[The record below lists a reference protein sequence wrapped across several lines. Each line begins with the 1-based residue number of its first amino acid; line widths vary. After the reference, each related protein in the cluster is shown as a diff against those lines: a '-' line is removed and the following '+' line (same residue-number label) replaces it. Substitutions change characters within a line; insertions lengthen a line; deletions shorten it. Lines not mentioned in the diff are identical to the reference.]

1 MIANPLKGLF
11 KPKYVVGL
19 QVKDSFIGAV
29 QLYVGL
35 KGPEID
41 KAVFID
47 VADPDRVQ
55 EELKRL
61 FQKEGF
67 KKELVISCLPS
78 SKAFI
83 REITLP
89 LSQPKKLEKIIK
101 YQMEPYLPCPVEEVL
116 VDFLNPN
123 ADGGV
128 LTFGVEK
135 KYLAEH
141 LALLGGAGV
150 DPDAVTLDDIALV
163 SLYLYKQGDES
174 EQPIAIVNQDRDSLV
189 VQIIHKRGL
198 DFIRILPDDVDQLA
212 DTFRFYKIKRPD
224 LSVEAIYLAGDGASE
239 ASERARTLESKTAI
253 KTMVWQPFDEM
264 RDRLDKT
271 TSLLQPKLGVSLG
284 LAIGA
289 IYPPEKSL
297 DLRRE
302 EFIPRTYSNLRKMFL
317 FMGAGLLFL
326 ALLLSVSVYQKA
338 YYQESQYNRLQA
350 QIRQVFA
357 DAFPDAVQRIVR
369 GQEVA
374 QLEQKI
380 TEETSQYQGIEEA
393 AGREKILDV
402 LLSLSK
408 IISEDPDVQIEN
420 ASVEGKDIRIDGRTA
435 SFEAVDRLTG
445 RLTKA
450 GQFKNIKL
458 VGARMDKKDNAVT
471 FNFALERN

>member
-1 MIANPLKGLF
+1 MIMNPLKDFL

-19 QVKDSFIGAV
+19 QVKDGFIGAV

-41 KAVFID
+41 KAVFIE
-47 VADPDRVQ
+47 VADPERLQ
-55 EELKRL
+55 EELKKL
-61 FQKEGF
+61 FQEQGF
-67 KKELVISCLPS
+67 KKEMIVTSLPS

-83 REITLP
+83 REISLP
-89 LSQPKKLEKIIK
+89 LSQPKKIEKIIK
-101 YQMEPYLPCPVEEVL
+101 YQMEPFLPCPVEEVL
-116 VDFLNPN
+116 VDFLHPGEN
-123 ADGGV
+123 GSI

-141 LALLGGAGV
+141 LALLAGAGIE
-150 DPDAVTLDDIALV
+150 PDAVTLDDIALF
-163 SLYLYKQGDES
+163 SLYLYKHGGES
-174 EQPIAIVNQDRDSLV
+174 EQPIAIVNQDGESLV
-189 VQIIHKRGL
+189 VQIIHEKRL
-198 DFIRILPDDVDQLA
+198 DFIRILPDNVEQLA
-212 DTFRFYKIKRPD
+212 DTFRFYRMKRPG
-224 LSVEAIYLAGDGASE
+224 LSVGEIYLTGNGASGAHE
-239 ASERARTLESKTAI
+239 KAQALESSTAI
-253 KTMVWQPFDEM
+253 KTMVWRPFDEM
-264 RDRLDKT
+264 KDRLDQ
-271 TSLLQPKLGVSLG
+271 SISMLQPKLGVPLG

-297 DLRRE
+297 NLRRE
-302 EFIPRTYSNLRKMFL
+302 EFIPKTYFNLRKLFL
-317 FMGAGLLFL
+317 FMGAGLLLL
-326 ALLLSVSVYQKA
+326 AVLLTMNVYQKA
-338 YYQESQYNRLQA
+338 YYQERQYNRLQA
-350 QIRQVFA
+350 QIRQVFTE
-357 DAFPDAVQRIVR
+357 AFPDAVQRIVR

-380 TEETSQYQGIEEA
+380 TEEMSQYQGLEEA
-393 AGREKILDV
+393 AGREKILEV
-402 LLSLSK
+402 LLSLSR

-435 SFEAVDRLTG
+435 SFEAVDKLTG

>member
-1 MIANPLKGLF
+1 MIMNPLKDFL

-19 QVKDSFIGAV
+19 QVKDGFIGAV
-29 QLYVGL
+29 QVYVGL

-41 KAVFID
+41 KAAFRE
-47 VADPDRVQ
+47 APDPEAIQ
-55 EELKRL
+55 GELKRL
-61 FQKEGF
+61 FQEQGF
-67 KKELVISCLPS
+67 KKEMIVTSLPS

-89 LSQPKKLEKIIK
+89 LSHPKKVEKVIK

-116 VDFLNPN
+116 VDFLHPGT
-123 ADGGV
+123 DGGI

-141 LALLGGAGV
+141 LALLGSAGIE
-150 DPDAVTLDDIALV
+150 PDAVTLDDIALF
-163 SLYLYKQGDES
+163 SLYLFKHGGET
-174 EQPIAIVNQDRDSLV
+174 EQPVAIVNHDGENLV
-189 VQIIHKRGL
+189 VQIIHRKQL
-198 DFIRILPDDVDQLA
+198 DFIRILPDNEDQLA
-212 DTFRFYKIKRPD
+212 DTFRFYKMKRPG
-224 LSVEAIYLAGDGASE
+224 LSVEEIYLAGNGSSE
-239 ASERARTLESKTAI
+239 AHDKARALELKTGV
-253 KTMVWQPFDEM
+253 KTMVWRPFDEM

-271 TSLLQPKLGVSLG
+271 ISLLQPKLGVPLG

-289 IYPPEKSL
+289 VYPPEKTL
-297 DLRRE
+297 DLRQE
-302 EFIPRTYSNLRKMFL
+302 EFVPKTYLNLRKMFL
-317 FMGAGLLFL
+317 FMGAGLLLL
-326 ALLLSVSVYQKA
+326 AVLLTVNVYQKA
-338 YYQESQYNRLQA
+338 FYQERQYNRLQA
-350 QIRQVFA
+350 QIRQVFTE
-357 DAFPDAVQRIVR
+357 AFPDAAQRIVR

-380 TEETSQYQGIEEA
+380 TEEMSQYQGLEEA
-393 AGREKILDV
+393 AGREKILEV
-402 LLSLSK
+402 LLSLSR

>member
-1 MIANPLKGLF
+1 MMNPIKDFL

-19 QVKDSFIGAV
+19 QVKEGFIGAV

-41 KAVFID
+41 KAVFIEA
-47 VADPDRVQ
+47 ADPERIQ

-61 FQKEGF
+61 FQEGGF
-67 KKELVISCLPS
+67 KREMIVTSLPS

-83 REITLP
+83 REISLP
-89 LSQPKKLEKIIK
+89 LSHLKKVEKIIK
-101 YQMEPYLPCPVEEVL
+101 YQMEPYLPCPVEDVL
-116 VDFLNPN
+116 VDFLYPG

-135 KYLAEH
+135 RYLAEH
-141 LALLGGAGV
+141 LALLSGAGIE
-150 DPDAVTLDDIALV
+150 PDAVTLDDIALF
-163 SLYLYKQGDES
+163 SLYLYKHGGES
-174 EQPIAIVNQDRDSLV
+174 EQPIAIVNQDGESLV
-189 VQIIHKRGL
+189 VQIIHKKRL
-198 DFIRILPDDVDQLA
+198 DFIRIVPDNVDQLA
-212 DTFRFYKIKRPD
+212 DTFRFYRMKRPG
-224 LSVEAIYLAGDGASE
+224 LSVGEIYFTGNGSSGAGEKAQALGS
-239 ASERARTLESKTAI
+239 RTGI
-253 KTMVWQPFDEM
+253 KTMLWRPFDEM

-271 TSLLQPKLGVSLG
+271 ISLLQPKLGVPLG
-284 LAIGA
+284 LAVA
-289 IYPPEKSL
+289 AVYPPEKSL

-302 EFIPRTYSNLRKMFL
+302 EFVPKTYFNLRKMFL
-317 FMGAGLLFL
+317 FMGAGLLLL
-326 ALLLSVSVYQKA
+326 AVLLTGNVYQKA
-338 YYQESQYNRLQA
+338 YYQERQYNRLQA
-350 QIRQVFA
+350 QVRQVFTE
-357 DAFPDAVQRIVR
+357 AFPDAVQRIVR

-380 TEETSQYQGIEEA
+380 TEEMSQYQGLEEA
-393 AGREKILDV
+393 AGREKILEV
-402 LLSLSK
+402 LLSLSR

>member
-1 MIANPLKGLF
+1 MITNPLKGFL

-19 QVKDSFIGAV
+19 QVKEGFIGAV

-41 KAVFID
+41 KAVFREVTNPEHI
-47 VADPDRVQ
+47 Q
-55 EELKRL
+55 EEVKKL
-61 FQKEGF
+61 FQEEGF
-67 KKELVISCLPS
+67 KKEMIITSLPS

-83 REITLP
+83 REISLP
-89 LSQPKKLEKIIK
+89 LSHPKKVEKIIK

-116 VDFLNPN
+116 VDFLQPGR
-123 ADGGV
+123 DGGIF
-128 LTFGVEK
+128 TFGVEK

-141 LALLGGAGV
+141 LALLAGAGI
-150 DPDAVTLDDIALV
+150 DPDSVTLDDLALF
-163 SLYLYKQGDES
+163 SLYLYKHDGGS
-174 EQPIAIVNQDRDSLV
+174 EQPIAIVNQDGESLV
-189 VQIIHKRGL
+189 VQMVLQKRL
-198 DFIRILPDDVDQLA
+198 DFIRILPNNVDQLA
-212 DTFRFYKIKRPD
+212 DTFRFYRMKRPG
-224 LSVEAIYLAGDGASE
+224 LSVEEIYLVGNGSSE
-239 ASERARTLESKTAI
+239 AGEKAQALEARIGI
-253 KTMVWQPFDEM
+253 KTMVWRPFDEM
-264 RDRLDKT
+264 RDRLDQSI
-271 TSLLQPKLGVSLG
+271 SLLQPKLGVPLG

-302 EFIPRTYSNLRKMFL
+302 EFIPKTYFNLRKML
-317 FMGAGLLFL
+317 LSMGAGLLLL
-326 ALLLSVSVYQKA
+326 AVLLTVNVYLKA
-338 YYQESQYNRLQA
+338 YYQERQYNQIQV
-350 QIRQVFA
+350 QIRQIFTE
-357 DAFPDAVQRIVR
+357 AFPDAVQKIVR

-380 TEETSQYQGIEEA
+380 TEEMSQYQGLEEA
-393 AGREKILDV
+393 AGKEKILDV
-402 LLSLSK
+402 LLSLSR

-471 FNFALERN
+471 FNFALEKN

>member
-1 MIANPLKGLF
+1 MMNPLKDFL

-19 QVKDSFIGAV
+19 QVKDGFIGAV

-41 KAVFID
+41 RAVFIE
-47 VADPDRVQ
+47 VADSDRFQ
-55 EELKRL
+55 GELKRL
-61 FQKEGF
+61 FQEGGF
-67 KKELVISCLPS
+67 KREMIVTSLPS

-83 REITLP
+83 REISLP
-89 LSQPKKLEKIIK
+89 LSHPKKVEKIIK
-101 YQMEPYLPCPVEEVL
+101 YQMEPYLPCPVEDVL
-116 VDFLNPN
+116 VDFLYPG

-135 KYLAEH
+135 KYLTEH
-141 LALLGGAGV
+141 LALLSGAGIE
-150 DPDAVTLDDIALV
+150 PDAVTLDDIALF
-163 SLYLYKQGDES
+163 SLYLYKHGGES
-174 EQPIAIVNQDRDSLV
+174 EQPIAIVNQDGESLV
-189 VQIIHKRGL
+189 VQIIHKKKL
-198 DFIRILPDDVDQLA
+198 DFIRIVPDNVDQLA
-212 DTFRFYKIKRPD
+212 DTFRFYRMKRPG
-224 LSVEAIYLAGDGASE
+224 LSVGEIYFTGNGSSGAGEKAQVLGS
-239 ASERARTLESKTAI
+239 RTGI
-253 KTMVWQPFDEM
+253 KTMLWRPFDEM

-271 TSLLQPKLGVSLG
+271 ISLLQPKLGVPLG

-289 IYPPEKSL
+289 VYPPEKSL

-302 EFIPRTYSNLRKMFL
+302 EFVPKTYFNLRKLFL
-317 FMGAGLLFL
+317 FMGAGLLLL
-326 ALLLSVSVYQKA
+326 AVLLTVNAYQKA
-338 YYQESQYNRLQA
+338 YYQERQYNRLQA
-350 QIRQVFA
+350 QVRQVFTE
-357 DAFPDAVQRIVR
+357 AFPDAVQRIVR

-380 TEETSQYQGIEEA
+380 SEEMSQYQGLEEA
-393 AGREKILDV
+393 AGREKILEV
-402 LLSLSK
+402 LLSLSR

-435 SFEAVDRLTG
+435 SFEAVDRLTS